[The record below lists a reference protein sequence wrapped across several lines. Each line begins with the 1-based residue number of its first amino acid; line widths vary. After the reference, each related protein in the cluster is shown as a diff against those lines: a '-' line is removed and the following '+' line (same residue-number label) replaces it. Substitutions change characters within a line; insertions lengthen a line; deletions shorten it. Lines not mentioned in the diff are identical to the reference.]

1 MVAIAA
7 YGTARSVSVCKVT
20 NDETNLFLLP
30 SSPTFSSSWSVGTRL
45 FRLDFLGTV
54 GMLMRKENRGKCRL
68 SLLAPSVVEF
78 KGMTKLFN
86 YRKDTKIAQLCR
98 HVCLTA
104 KTTRNVLLCFQV
116 SAVLFRAILSNMIR
130 GKGDGDFIVPLPVGQ
145 KLPPIRLKFGICPG
159 MTNMLFL
166 ACKLEDRSL
175 NNNQVR
181 ITLCNLKSKFL
192 SFYKFFY
199 FDWNKNSNF
208 DTQGSIV
215 M

>member
-1 MVAIAA
+1 MWKIQNKFKT
-7 YGTARSVSVCKVT
+7 YLELEKISPRSSWSCRLSQSYCRRGDSMHFCGWGFRRLKKLLLNRSIKPNPTNQPGSNGGCNCSLWHCAVCVCVCKVT

-104 KTTRNVLLCFQV
+104 KGTFYSVFKFQPPFSGLYWV
-116 SAVLFRAILSNMIR
+116 TWYV
-130 GKGDGDFIVPLPVGQ
+130 GKGT
-145 KLPPIRLKFGICPG
+145 GI
-159 MTNMLFL
+159 
-166 ACKLEDRSL
+166 S
-175 NNNQVR
+175 
-181 ITLCNLKSKFL
+181 
-192 SFYKFFY
+192 
-199 FDWNKNSNF
+199 
-208 DTQGSIV
+208 
-215 M
+215 